1 MAEKKSIEENL
12 TALEDTINELSKE
25 DVSLEKAFSLYESG
39 MKLVKEVES
48 EIDTVEKK
56 VLEISGGVTREF
68 Q

>member
-12 TALEDTINELSKE
+12 TALEEIINELSKE